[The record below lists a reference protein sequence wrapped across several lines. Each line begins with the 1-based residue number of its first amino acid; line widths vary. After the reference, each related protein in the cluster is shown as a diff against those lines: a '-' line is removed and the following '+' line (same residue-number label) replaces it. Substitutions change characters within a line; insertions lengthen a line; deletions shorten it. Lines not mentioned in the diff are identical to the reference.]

1 MSHAFIDSFLE
12 HLVVERSVAENTI
25 SAYEHD
31 LKFFFEW
38 MDERGKDIDEIG
50 AGDLTDF
57 SSFCRSRKHKATS
70 ISRRLSAVRQFYR
83 FLLEEGRIKKD
94 PTREMVTPKRG
105 KYLPQVLSTDEVD
118 RLLAAPDVS
127 TPIGTRD
134 KAMIELLYA
143 TGLRVSE
150 LVGLKMHMLNLGV
163 GYLICRGKGG
173 KERLVPIGESAM
185 KWVKEYIAVV
195 RPAMVRKSSDVLFCS
210 NRGGAMTRQNFW
222 YMIRR
227 YAYHAAIMKSISP
240 HVLRHSFATHL
251 LAGGADLRSVQMMLG
266 HSDISTTQIYT
277 HINTARLKEIH
288 ERFHPRG

>member
-12 HLVVERSVAENTI
+12 YLVVERSVAENTI
-25 SAYEHD
+25 SAYEND
-31 LKFFFEW
+31 LKSFFQW
-38 MDERGKDIDEIG
+38 MDERGKDIGEIE
-50 AGDLTDF
+50 AGDLTEF
-57 SSFCRSRKHKATS
+57 SSSCRSRKLKSTS
-70 ISRRLSAVRQFYR
+70 ISRRLSAVRQLYR
-83 FLLEEGRIKKD
+83 FLLEEGGITKD
-94 PTREMVTPKRG
+94 PTRDMVTPKKG

-118 RLLAAPDVS
+118 RLLEAPDVS

-173 KERLVPIGESAM
+173 KERLVPIGGSAV

-210 NRGGAMTRQNFW
+210 NRGAAMTRQNFW

-227 YAYHAAIMKSISP
+227 YASEAGIMKSISP

-277 HINTARLKEIH
+277 HINAARLKEIH
-288 ERFHPRG
+288 ERYHPRG

>member
-1 MSHAFIDSFLE
+1 MSHAYIDSFLE
-12 HLVVERSVAENTI
+12 YLVVERSVAENTI
-25 SAYEHD
+25 SAYEND
-31 LKFFFEW
+31 LKSFFEW
-38 MDERGKDIDEIG
+38 MEEKGKDIGGIG
-50 AGDLTDF
+50 KSDLTDF
-57 SSFCRSRKHKATS
+57 SLSLKSRKLKSTS

-83 FLLEEGRIKKD
+83 FLLEEGGIKKD

-127 TPIGTRD
+127 TPMGTRD

-150 LVGLKMHMLNLGV
+150 LVGLKMHMLNLSV

-173 KERLVPIGESAM
+173 KERLVPIGESAIR
-185 KWVKEYIAVV
+185 WLKEYITVV
-195 RPAMVRKSSDVLFCS
+195 RPAVVRKSSDVLFCS
-210 NRGGAMTRQNFW
+210 NRGAAMTRQNFW

-227 YAYHAAIMKSISP
+227 YAYEAGIMKSISP

-277 HINTARLKEIH
+277 HINAARLKQIH
-288 ERFHPRG
+288 ERYHPRG

>member
-1 MSHAFIDSFLE
+1 MSHAYIDSFLE
-12 HLVVERSVAENTI
+12 YLVVERSVAENTI
-25 SAYEHD
+25 SAYEND
-31 LKFFFEW
+31 LKSFFEW
-38 MDERGKDIDEIG
+38 MEEKGKDIGGIG
-50 AGDLTDF
+50 KSDLTDF
-57 SSFCRSRKHKATS
+57 SSSLKSRKLKSTS

-83 FLLEEGRIKKD
+83 FLLEEGGIKKD

-127 TPIGTRD
+127 TPMGTRD

-150 LVGLKMHMLNLGV
+150 LVGLKMHMLNLSV

-173 KERLVPIGESAM
+173 KERLVPIGESAIR
-185 KWVKEYIAVV
+185 WLKEYITVV
-195 RPAMVRKSSDVLFCS
+195 RPAVVRKSSDVLFCS
-210 NRGGAMTRQNFW
+210 NRGAAMTRQNFW

-227 YAYHAAIMKSISP
+227 YAYEAGIMKSISP

-277 HINTARLKEIH
+277 HINAARLKQIH
-288 ERFHPRG
+288 ERYHPRG